1 MGGSLRAG
9 FFRRMTLRGARLGL
23 ERTRFFAVGRA
34 VLALERDAG
43 PAFVSLALVA
53 LDFAATRRLGT
64 GRELV
69 AERACLRFTRVKDL
83 AAFISGERASVL

>member
-9 FFRRMTLRGARLGL
+9 FLRRMTLRGARVGL

-43 PAFVSLALVA
+43 LALVA